1 MFHVLT
7 THPVHKADIRQHEE
21 VDLHKKP
28 SLCRRIRRHTPDGD
42 SKAMQEAHVE
52 RAWRLCRD
60 VGVYRLPQRR
70 TSSAY
75 NMNWLYPRLC
85 MLCLSY
91 CNTLGPMLPC
101 CSVIVPAVDLAEVDH
116 RVLRAGRDQPRTKLI
131 GTAESSTPAVV
142 KVVSSSGHIVIA
154 YRG

>member
-1 MFHVLT
+1 MIAYVFHVLT
-7 THPVHKADIRQHEE
+7 AHPVHKADIRQHEE

-85 MLCLSY
+85 MLCLSRRKA
-91 CNTLGPMLPC
+91 LAPMQPW
-101 CSVIVPAVDLAEVDH
+101 CSVIVAAVALPGRSRSQGFAGGQRSTPH
-116 RVLRAGRDQPRTKLI
+116 RVDRHG
-131 GTAESSTPAVV
+131 GVV
-142 KVVSSSGHIVIA
+142 EIPDCNEPEQV
-154 YRG
+154 